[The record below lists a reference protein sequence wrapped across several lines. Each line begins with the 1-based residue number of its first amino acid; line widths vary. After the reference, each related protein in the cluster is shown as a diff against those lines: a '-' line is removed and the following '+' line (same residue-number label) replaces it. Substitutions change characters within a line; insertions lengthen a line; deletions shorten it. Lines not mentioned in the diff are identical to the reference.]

1 MIALLVWVLVLLLV
15 LGFIIWVVQQIPLP
29 PPFGTIA
36 IGLVGLIFIL
46 ILVSMLL
53 GEIPLHPVLLR

>member
-1 MIALLVWVLVLLLV
+1 V